1 MNDTQNT
8 LIFESPNFTVEI
20 HPMPFVSR
28 TDGGHIRIFPKDKAR
43 VTDRT
48 VLTQQEAIEFMWL
61 SMITG
66 EAMEKGLNKQGI
78 PVVKINYEEL
88 GNWAFKRNEQTV
100 MHLHVFGRAEN
111 ATKQIF
117 PEAVYLPDRSS
128 GFYDGF
134 EPLTQEDITV
144 IRAEIDTLLNSE
156 KYSPKKWNISL

>member
-1 MNDTQNT
+1 MTENNDL
-8 LIFESPNFTVEI
+8 LIYESKNFTVEI

-28 TDGGHIRIFPKDKAR
+28 TDGGHIRIFPKDKKR

-48 VLTQQEAIEFMWL
+48 VLHKEEAIEFMWL

-66 EAMEKGLNKQGI
+66 EAMQKALNNRGI

-88 GNWAFKRNEQTV
+88 GNWAFKRDEQPV
-100 MHLHVFGRAEN
+100 MHLHVFGRAKN
-111 ATKQIF
+111 ATKQVF

-134 EPLTQEDITV
+134 EPLNNGDIEA
-144 IRAEIDTLLNSE
+144 IRQEIDDLIKTD
-156 KYSPKKWNISL
+156 KYRPSNWKL